1 MFLGYKMSLLK
12 WQEMA
17 KSKSALGKKIN
28 FVHNAI
34 TQKRLGEET
43 SQIGFEK
50 MFKPVT
56 SKLDD
61 VMGPG
66 PGPSASASA
75 ASNLQPAR
83 RKKANLEGID
93 YFPDV
98 DPFEDMDVEGLF
110 DEAVPPQAEKQIPA
124 GPPPSYDEMIKELG
138 DDPPPE
144 YEEDDSPDY
153 ALAPGDEAEAESSE
167 TEEANKLLGSL
178 NIRSYD
184 TVDATLAYSKLSATQ
199 RRNYL
204 EKRVLPEAIY
214 RRNQLKGYKSSFTKK
229 WQKGEI
235 TEEQKNW
242 QHQRIDRSSRALS
255 DYIKHYRAREK
266 AITGSGIVRFF
277 SNPKELFQKLEVI
290 IGSILAGNTNVGIKN
305 TGVGILD
312 LLLKEGAIN
321 RSQHEKLFRKYFK
334 P

>member
-1 MFLGYKMSLLK
+1 MSLLK
-12 WQEMA
+12 WQEWPKA
-17 KSKSALGKKIN
+17 SLLWGKKSTL
-28 FVHNAI
+28 F
-34 TQKRLGEET
+34 TMLSPRKRLGEET

-66 PGPSASASA
+66 PSASA
-75 ASNLQPAR
+75 ASNLPDGSLRSHPQKQPAR

-214 RRNQLKGYKSSFTKK
+214 RRNQLKGYKSSFTKNGR
-229 WQKGEI
+229 KG
-235 TEEQKNW
+235 KYNG
-242 QHQRIDRSSRALS
+242 RA
-255 DYIKHYRAREK
+255 
-266 AITGSGIVRFF
+266 
-277 SNPKELFQKLEVI
+277 KELATSK
-290 IGSILAGNTNVGIKN
+290 
-305 TGVGILD
+305 
-312 LLLKEGAIN
+312 N
-321 RSQHEKLFRKYFK
+321 RSFIPSSE
-334 P
+334 

>member
-66 PGPSASASA
+66 PSASA
-75 ASNLQPAR
+75 ASNLPRPQKQPAR

-153 ALAPGDEAEAESSE
+153 ALAPGDE
-167 TEEANKLLGSL
+167 KLKAAKLKKQI
-178 NIRSYD
+178 N
-184 TVDATLAYSKLSATQ
+184 YSA
-199 RRNYL
+199 
-204 EKRVLPEAIY
+204 A
-214 RRNQLKGYKSSFTKK
+214 
-229 WQKGEI
+229 
-235 TEEQKNW
+235 
-242 QHQRIDRSSRALS
+242 
-255 DYIKHYRAREK
+255 
-266 AITGSGIVRFF
+266 
-277 SNPKELFQKLEVI
+277 
-290 IGSILAGNTNVGIKN
+290 
-305 TGVGILD
+305 
-312 LLLKEGAIN
+312 
-321 RSQHEKLFRKYFK
+321 
-334 P
+334 

>member
-66 PGPSASASA
+66 PSASA
-75 ASNLQPAR
+75 ASNLPRAR

-277 SNPKELFQKLEVI
+277 LQ
-290 IGSILAGNTNVGIKN
+290 
-305 TGVGILD
+305 
-312 LLLKEGAIN
+312 
-321 RSQHEKLFRKYFK
+321 SQRTFPET
-334 P
+334 

>member
-66 PGPSASASA
+66 PSASAV
-75 ASNLQPAR
+75 SNLPDGSLRSHAQKQPAR

-153 ALAPGDEAEAESSE
+153 ALAPGDESSE

-204 EKRVLPEAIY
+204 EK
-214 RRNQLKGYKSSFTKK
+214 T
-229 WQKGEI
+229 
-235 TEEQKNW
+235 
-242 QHQRIDRSSRALS
+242 RSSR
-255 DYIKHYRAREK
+255 
-266 AITGSGIVRFF
+266 
-277 SNPKELFQKLEVI
+277 SNL
-290 IGSILAGNTNVGIKN
+290 
-305 TGVGILD
+305 
-312 LLLKEGAIN
+312 
-321 RSQHEKLFRKYFK
+321 
-334 P
+334 

>member
-66 PGPSASASA
+66 PSASA
-75 ASNLQPAR
+75 ASNLPRAR

-229 WQKGEI
+229 WQERG
-235 TEEQKNW
+235 NNG
-242 QHQRIDRSSRALS
+242 RA
-255 DYIKHYRAREK
+255 
-266 AITGSGIVRFF
+266 
-277 SNPKELFQKLEVI
+277 KELATSK
-290 IGSILAGNTNVGIKN
+290 
-305 TGVGILD
+305 
-312 LLLKEGAIN
+312 N
-321 RSQHEKLFRKYFK
+321 RSFIPSSE
-334 P
+334 

>member
-61 VMGPG
+61 VIV
-66 PGPSASASA
+66 
-75 ASNLQPAR
+75 SNLPRPQKQPAR

-153 ALAPGDEAEAESSE
+153 ALAPGDETEAESSE

-235 TEEQKNW
+235 TEEQK
-242 QHQRIDRSSRALS
+242 
-255 DYIKHYRAREK
+255 
-266 AITGSGIVRFF
+266 
-277 SNPKELFQKLEVI
+277 ELATSK
-290 IGSILAGNTNVGIKN
+290 
-305 TGVGILD
+305 
-312 LLLKEGAIN
+312 N
-321 RSQHEKLFRKYFK
+321 RSFIPSSE
-334 P
+334 